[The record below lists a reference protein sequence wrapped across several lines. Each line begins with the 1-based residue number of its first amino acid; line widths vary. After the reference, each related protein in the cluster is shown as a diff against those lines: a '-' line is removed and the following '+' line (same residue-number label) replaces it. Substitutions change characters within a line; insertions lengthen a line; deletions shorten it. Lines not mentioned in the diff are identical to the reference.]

1 MPPPSEHDRRSRE
14 WADHAGRR
22 SRKSGIPV
30 LPDILANSGGVCV
43 SYFEWVQNNENE
55 QWEEAEVNQKLR
67 IKMDRATDA
76 VLTRRAET
84 NKSKQAKELG
94 LRPALP
100 RSSSPSAASPR
111 YRCSAASGRDRLAA
125 VSEEPR
131 PKNRQITFAR

>member
-1 MPPPSEHDRRSRE
+1 MIVEAANGPTTPAADRALQER
-14 WADHAGRR
+14 
-22 SRKSGIPV
+22 GIPV

-94 LRPALP
+94 PCDLRT
-100 RSSSPSAASPR
+100 AAFIVAISR
-111 YRCSAASGRDRLAA
+111 VAE
-125 VSEEPR
+125 VSLQRGIWP
-131 PKNRQITFAR
+131 